1 MGFWKLSGCVPRVPP
16 ATRPQTRFYS
26 FIYHCSLFDLQK
38 CEVCDSPAPASA
50 NPAAVVSEGLRLR
63 PFVAAA
69 RLVSARRHTALF
81 FLDIL
86 II

>member
-1 MGFWKLSGCVPRVPP
+1 MPRVPP
-16 ATRPQTRFYS
+16 ATRAPTRFYS
-26 FIYHCSLFDLQK
+26 FIFHNSLFDLQN
-38 CEVCDSPAPASA
+38 CEVCDSRAPASA

-69 RLVSARRHTALF
+69 RLVSARHCTALF